1 MSPRLIFRIA
11 ILTLLA
17 SCTAGKQLSK
27 SVQNDLVRDSS
38 LINAHIGISI
48 YDPSEKKYLYDYQGD
63 KYFVPAS
70 NNKILACYAAMKY
83 LGDSIPG
90 IHYFENDTAIFL
102 LPTGD
107 PSLLHSDFA
116 TQPVIDFLK
125 KQTKPLYITDRN
137 WRDGELGSGWSWDDY
152 NANYMVERSPLPIY
166 GNIIKWVQEKDDKP
180 KPANSEFDNSV
191 SIYSIPEV
199 DWKVKFNTDSERKT
213 FYVQRMRAEN
223 VYQITQGEEKR
234 KEQEVPFVTNGLRSA
249 LELLPDTIGKTI
261 SLLTLDRPMNFTVN
275 LKTIYS
281 RPTDSILMPM
291 MHRSDNFFAEQMVL
305 MVSNEKL
312 GVMSNRRIADTMFKT
327 DFKDLPQRPRWADGS
342 GLSRFDLYTPQDFIA
357 ILLKMEQEFGM
368 DRIKRIFATGG
379 TGTLASF
386 YKQDSGYIFAKTGTL
401 SGVVALSGFLYTKKN
416 KLLIFSVLVNNHQS
430 NATTI
435 RRKVEAVLTAVR
447 QKY

>member
-1 MSPRLIFRIA
+1 MTLKLIFRIT
-11 ILTLLA
+11 ISTLLI
-17 SCTAGKQLSK
+17 SCTAGKQFSK
-27 SVQNDLVRDSS
+27 SVQTDLVRDSS

-90 IHYFENDTAIFL
+90 IHYFENDTAVFL
-102 LPTGD
+102 IPTGD

-116 TQPVIDFLK
+116 SQPVIDFLK
-125 KQTKPLYITDRN
+125 KQKKPLYITDRN

-180 KPANSEFDNSV
+180 KPANSEFDQSV

-199 DWKVKFNTDSERKT
+199 DWKVRFNTDPERKT

-223 VYQITQGEEKR
+223 VYQITQGTEKR
-234 KEQEVPFVTNGLRSA
+234 KEQEVPFVTNGLQSA
-249 LELLPDTIGKTI
+249 LQLLPDTIGKTI
-261 SLLTLDRPMNFTVN
+261 SLLPADRRMNFTEG

-357 ILLKMEQEFGM
+357 ILMKMEQEFGM
-368 DRIKRIFATGG
+368 DRIKRVFATGG

-447 QKY
+447 QQY